1 MPVRNALTNDPLDLT
16 TATDWGAVQKHVHD
30 NGFTGAT
37 IAFRTKLPRSGAAPA
52 PAVQAILDSVEL
64 ELTYYIPQLRGQTT
78 TAIPGNTVAT
88 VGGAPVIQALGNST
102 TLYIQGTS
110 YVPLA
115 KIDLSLNNIDESV
128 FRFGVIARSL
138 IVFETGS
145 FSYPGAV
152 IELPD
157 NSPGFGFERTIVQ
170 LEVYLCPGV
179 TSGCTTGNGEL
190 TLEARVELFD
200 EGGTPGPPPAR

>member
-1 MPVRNALTNDPLDLT
+1 
-16 TATDWGAVQKHVHD
+16 VHD
-30 NGFTGAT
+30 QGFTGA
-37 IAFRTKLPRSGAAPA
+37 S
-52 PAVQAILDSVEL
+52 VQFKAELNKTLVSQLDAMRL
-64 ELTYYIPQLRGQTT
+64 ELTYYLPTLRGQTT
-78 TAIPGNTVAT
+78 AAIPGNTVAT

-110 YVPLA
+110 YVPLS

-145 FSYPGAV
+145 FGYTGAV

-179 TSGCTTGNGEL
+179 ASGCTTGAGEL
-190 TLEARVELFD
+190 SLTARVELFD
-200 EGGTPGPPPAR
+200 EGGTPGPPHREMTVLSWSHRR